1 MNLLQRIFKPKE
13 RRDFTQRDAEGWRDI
28 IGPATGAGVQVTPR
42 TALGIPAVL
51 RAVTL
56 LSGAVA
62 ALPLKVYRKTEDG
75 REPATENQVYKL
87 LHQAPNPLA
96 TPFIFKEL
104 IMNHLLLNGNFFA
117 FIDWRH
123 GKPTALWPLDPAAV
137 TVDQDKV
144 TGAVTY
150 RVNTTRGQQELAP
163 EEVLHVIGITL
174 DGVKGISPI
183 TLARESIGGAIA
195 ELKHGQS
202 FFKNGANL
210 SGVLQHPGHLG
221 PEAAETLRQSWR
233 DKYSGSGNAGKVAV
247 LEEGMEFKPVAL
259 SNKDSQWLESRQVSV
274 LDVARIF
281 GVPPALLGHLE
292 KASYSSQDAQNLEFL
307 THSLRPWLS
316 RIEQA
321 CNRSLM
327 THNNLYCE
335 FTTGD
340 LLRTTLDRRYEA
352 YRTALA
358 AGFMSVNEVRQLE
371 NLPAVDGGD
380 ELYRPLNMGL
390 LGEEEPID
398 GEGNQSV
405 TSDP

>member
-1 MNLLQRIFKPKE
+1 MNILQRIFKPKE
-13 RRDFTQRDAEGWRDI
+13 QRDFTQRDADGWRDI
-28 IGPATGAGVQVTPR
+28 IGSATGAGVQVTPR
-42 TALGIPAVL
+42 TALGIPAAL

-62 ALPLKVYRKTEDG
+62 SLPLKVYRKTEDG
-75 REPATENQVYKL
+75 REPAIENQVYKL
-87 LHQAPNPLA
+87 LHQAPNTLI

-104 IMNHLLLNGNFFA
+104 AMNHLLLHGNFYA
-117 FIDWRH
+117 YIDWQH
-123 GKPTALWPLDPAAV
+123 GKPAALWPLDPAAV
-137 TVDQDKV
+137 TVDRDKD
-144 TGAVTY
+144 TGRISYKISTIK
-150 RVNTTRGQQELAP
+150 GQQILTP
-163 EEVLHVIGITL
+163 EEVLHILGTTL

-195 ELKHGQS
+195 ELNHGQS

-247 LEEGMEFKPVAL
+247 LEEGMTFQPVAL

-292 KASYSSQDAQNLEFL
+292 KASYSSQEAQDLEFL
-307 THSLRPWLS
+307 THSLRPWLT

-321 CNRSLM
+321 CNHSLI
-327 THNNLYCE
+327 THSNLYCE

-340 LLRTTLDRRYEA
+340 LLRTTIDKRYEA

-390 LGEEEPID
+390 LGED
-398 GEGNQSV
+398 GNNDEGN
-405 TSDP
+405 

>member
-1 MNLLQRIFKPKE
+1 MRALLKRIFRPKE
-13 RRDFTQRDAEGWRDI
+13 RRSMTQRDPSGWRDI
-28 IGPATGAGVQVTPR
+28 IGPATAAGVPVTPR
-42 TALGIPAVL
+42 AALGVPAAL

-62 ALPLKVYRKTEDG
+62 SLPLKVYRKTDGG

-87 LHQAPNPLA
+87 LHREPNPMQ
-96 TPFIFKEL
+96 TPFTFKEL
-104 IMNHLLLNGNFFA
+104 IMNHLLLNGNFYA
-117 FIDWRH
+117 FIEWQH
-123 GKPTALWPLDPAAV
+123 GKPQTLWPIDPAAV
-137 TVDQDKV
+137 TVEKDQDNG
-144 TGAVTY
+144 TITY
-150 RVNTTRGQQELAP
+150 RVSTTKGQQELP
-163 EEVLHVIGITL
+163 PDEVLHVMGITT
-174 DGVKGISPI
+174 DGVTGISPI
-183 TLARESIGGAIA
+183 TLARESLGGAIA

-202 FFKNGANL
+202 FFRHGANL

-221 PEAAETLRQSWR
+221 EEAAAALRKGWR
-233 DKYSGSGNAGKVAV
+233 EKYSGSDNAGKVAV
-247 LEEGMEFKPVAL
+247 LEEGMEFKPVSL

-292 KASYSSQDAQNLEFL
+292 KASYSSQEAQNIEFL

-321 CNRSLM
+321 VDRALI
-327 THNNLYCE
+327 THSNLYCE
-335 FTTGD
+335 FTAGD
-340 LLRTTLDRRYEA
+340 LLRTDLKSRYDA

-358 AGFMSVNEVRQLE
+358 AGFMSVNEIRRLE

-390 LGEEEPID
+390 LGEDENDEQKGD
-398 GEGNQSV
+398 
-405 TSDP
+405 